1 MKTFIKGVIILT
13 MLTICYSCN
22 YLHDCTT
29 ANTIDTID
37 VFFESDLPGTNIT
50 HSRIE
55 NYGLLVNWET
65 NVQYLRVVWNSNDYM
80 TTLVDAEGKPIL
92 YGNTKLM
99 PKVTDRFFPIKRIY
113 RHPFYN
119 QHYTYYLIVDSRTGV
134 QYLLRSGLALY
145 CDSEG
150 KPILYEGPIPF

>member
-1 MKTFIKGVIILT
+1 
-13 MLTICYSCN
+13 MLTICYSCKFHN
-22 YLHDCTT
+22 CTT
-29 ANTIDTID
+29 ANTIDTAD
-37 VFFESDLPGTNIT
+37 VFFKPDLPGAKRSYT
-50 HSRIE
+50 RIE

-65 NVQYLRVVWNSNDYM
+65 NVQYLCVIWNGNDYM
-80 TTLVDAEGKPIL
+80 TTLVDSEGKPIL
-92 YGNTKLM
+92 YGNNELM
-99 PKVTDRFFPIKRIY
+99 PKVTDRFFPIKRIC

-119 QHYTYYLIVDSRTGV
+119 SYGAYYLIVDSRTGV